1 MNKINN
7 KNLLLLGITLFSMF
21 FGAGNLIF
29 PPFLGFEAGTK
40 TLPAF
45 IGFVI
50 TAVVFPVLGVVAA
63 ARVGGIDKLCEKI
76 HPLFGRIFTLIIY
89 ICIGPLLAIPR
100 TAGTSYAM
108 FGFITEQ
115 AGDGTVFGLSVQL
128 LLSIGFSAL
137 FFLAAGLLARNPE
150 KLKDVLGKRM
160 TPVLLFL
167 IAAMFVASLLHPE
180 LTSGAPTER
189 YAKGAL
195 MAGFVDGYQT
205 MDTLAAMVF
214 GIVIAL
220 NIRALGVT
228 DNKLVA
234 TTTIRAGFIAG
245 TVLALIYG
253 ILAFMGADSR
263 SAVETAGN
271 GTDILSA
278 LCGVFFGR
286 LGPIVLAAIFFLAC
300 FNVCVGLLAS
310 CAEYFSENFRA
321 LSFDRWLVVF
331 TVWSFL
337 ISIIGLDAIISF
349 SSPILSLIYPV
360 ALVIIALNL
369 IPLRFV
375 QTKIFFRAAVLL
387 AFVYS
392 LWSLL
397 A

>member
-1 MNKINN
+1 
-7 KNLLLLGITLFSMF
+7 
-21 FGAGNLIF
+21 
-29 PPFLGFEAGTK
+29 
-40 TLPAF
+40 
-45 IGFVI
+45 
-50 TAVVFPVLGVVAA
+50 
-63 ARVGGIDKLCEKI
+63 
-76 HPLFGRIFTLIIY
+76 
-89 ICIGPLLAIPR
+89 
-100 TAGTSYAM
+100 
-108 FGFITEQ
+108 
-115 AGDGTVFGLSVQL
+115 
-128 LLSIGFSAL
+128 
-137 FFLAAGLLARNPE
+137 
-150 KLKDVLGKRM
+150 M

-189 YAKGAL
+189 YANGAL

-263 SAVETAGN
+263 SAVDTADN

-375 QTKIFFRAAVLL
+375 QTKIFLPRRRPPRVRLQPLEFARIKKQDQSDPFSDRSGPLHLSRSARPTPALPRAWHSPECLPA
-387 AFVYS
+387 
-392 LWSLL
+392 
-397 A
+397 

>member
-1 MNKINN
+1 MNKISH

-29 PPFLGFEAGTK
+29 PPFLGFEAGTN

-108 FGFITEQ
+108 FGFVTER
-115 AGDGTVFGLSVQL
+115 AGDGAIFGLSVQL
-128 LLSIGFSAL
+128 VLSIGFSAL

-189 YAKGAL
+189 YATGAL
-195 MAGFVDGYQT
+195 AAGFVDGYQT

-214 GIVIAL
+214 GIV
-220 NIRALGVT
+220 
-228 DNKLVA
+228 
-234 TTTIRAGFIAG
+234 
-245 TVLALIYG
+245 
-253 ILAFMGADSR
+253 
-263 SAVETAGN
+263 
-271 GTDILSA
+271 
-278 LCGVFFGR
+278 
-286 LGPIVLAAIFFLAC
+286 
-300 FNVCVGLLAS
+300 
-310 CAEYFSENFRA
+310 
-321 LSFDRWLVVF
+321 
-331 TVWSFL
+331 
-337 ISIIGLDAIISF
+337 IGLDAIISF

>member
-1 MNKINN
+1 MNKIDN

-29 PPFLGFEAGTK
+29 PPFLGYEAGTK
-40 TLPAF
+40 TLLAF

-108 FGFITEQ
+108 FGFITEH
-115 AGDGTVFGLSVQL
+115 AGEGTFLGIPVQL
-128 LLSIGFSAL
+128 LLSVGFSAL
-137 FFLAAGLLARNPE
+137 FFFAAGLLARDPA

-180 LTSGAPTER
+180 LTSGAPAER
-189 YAKGAL
+189 YATGAL

-220 NIRALGVT
+220 NIRALGIS
-228 DNKLVA
+228 DSKHVA
-234 TTTIRAGFIAG
+234 AITIRAGIIAG

-263 SAVETAGN
+263 NAVDAAGN

-278 LCGVFFGR
+278 LCGVFFGK

-310 CAEYFSENFRA
+310 CAEYFSEHFRA
-321 LSFDRWLVVF
+321 LSFDRWLIVF

-337 ISIIGLDAIISF
+337 ISIVGLDAIISF

-360 ALVIIALNL
+360 ALMIIALNL
-369 IPLRFV
+369 IPLRIV
-375 QTKIFFRAAVLL
+375 QTTAFFRLAASA
-387 AFVYS
+387 AFLYS

>member
-1 MNKINN
+1 MNKIDN

-29 PPFLGFEAGTK
+29 PPFLGYEAGTK
-40 TLPAF
+40 TLLAF

-76 HPLFGRIFTLIIY
+76 HPLFGRLFTLVIY

-108 FGFITEQ
+108 FGFITER
-115 AGDGTVFGLSVQL
+115 AGEGTVQL
-128 LLSIGFSAL
+128 LLSVGFSAL
-137 FFLAAGLLARNPE
+137 FFLAAGFIARDPA

-180 LTSGAPTER
+180 LTSGTPTER
-189 YAKGAL
+189 YATGAL
-195 MAGFVDGYQT
+195 AAGFVDGYQT

-234 TTTIRAGFIAG
+234 ATTIRAGFIAG

-253 ILAFMGADSR
+253 ILAFMGRASV
-263 SAVETAGN
+263 VEHAEN

-278 LCGVFFGR
+278 LCGVFFGK
-286 LGPIVLAAIFFLAC
+286 LGPVVLAAIFFLAC

-337 ISIIGLDAIISF
+337 ISIVGLDAIISF

-369 IPLRFV
+369 IPLRVV
-375 QTKIFFRAAVLL
+375 QTKACFRLAVIAAFL
-387 AFVYS
+387 YS

>member
-1 MNKINN
+1 MNKIDH

-29 PPFLGFEAGTK
+29 PPFLGFEAGTN

-45 IGFVI
+45 VGFVI

-108 FGFITEQ
+108 FGFVTER
-115 AGDGTVFGLSVQL
+115 AGNGSIFGLSVQL
-128 LLSIGFSAL
+128 VLSIGFSAL

-189 YAKGAL
+189 YATGAL
-195 MAGFVDGYQT
+195 AAGFVDGYQT

-263 SAVETAGN
+263 SAVDTAGN

-369 IPLRFV
+369 IPLRAV
-375 QTKIFFRAAVLL
+375 QTKLFFRAAVVL
-387 AFVYS
+387 AFGYS

>member
-1 MNKINN
+1 MNKIDH

-29 PPFLGFEAGTK
+29 PPFLGYQAGTN
-40 TLPAF
+40 TPAAF

-108 FGFITEQ
+108 FGFITER
-115 AGDGTVFGLSVQL
+115 AGEGTVQL
-128 LLSIGFSAL
+128 LLSVGFSAL
-137 FFLAAGLLARNPE
+137 FFLAAGFIARDPA

-180 LTSGAPTER
+180 LTSGTPTER
-189 YAKGAL
+189 YATGAL
-195 MAGFVDGYQT
+195 AAGFVDGYQT

-234 TTTIRAGFIAG
+234 ATTIRAGFIAG

-253 ILAFMGADSR
+253 ILAFMGRDSA
-263 SAVETAGN
+263 SVVEHAEN

-278 LCGVFFGR
+278 LCGVFFGK
-286 LGPIVLAAIFFLAC
+286 LGPVVLAAIFFLAC

-337 ISIIGLDAIISF
+337 ISIVGLDAIISF

-369 IPLRFV
+369 IPLRVV
-375 QTKIFFRAAVLL
+375 QTKACFRLAVIAAFL
-387 AFVYS
+387 YS